1 MRTRIRFLS
10 SAKIAGVPSHVVYE
24 GSGGIQ

>member
-1 MRTRIRFLS
+1 MRTVIRFLS
-10 SAKIAGVPSHVVYE
+10 SAKIAGIPSQVVCE